1 MSSRHTRPKQPQP
14 FQLTTRDLDVLAS
27 VYRHRFLT
35 AAHVRT
41 LHFPNVSLRVAQ
53 VRLQRLWTARYLDRL
68 YLVPETPGV
77 RDRFAGQ
84 PLYSLAL
91 AGARHVAATRGIPL
105 AQIPHNRTQNH
116 RGFARLRHN
125 LVFTDLAV
133 AFEALAARD
142 SGWRVVVT
150 REDVLRRA
158 LPHWKGR
165 PSAIVPDGAITL
177 SHPMLPKPQTL
188 LVEVVRAS
196 ARAGNLSVRRKLY
209 RYRDALR
216 SGFFREVHGFEW
228 IRTVLFLTPSMVRA
242 KNLAAL
248 ARDIPG
254 GERLLRFGAYEAR
267 TSRQLAP
274 TSLLTVERLT
284 ASVLLTPGGQ
294 AAPFLPPTSNPSTPY
309 HV

>member
-1 MSSRHTRPKQPQP
+1 M
-14 FQLTTRDLDVLAS
+14 LAS

-53 VRLQRLWTARYLDRL
+53 VRLQRLWAARYLDRL
-68 YLVPETPGV
+68 YLVPETPDV

-91 AGARHVAATRGIPL
+91 AGARQVAATRGIPL

-116 RGFARLRHN
+116 HGFARLRHN

-142 SGWRVVVT
+142 SAWRVVVT

-177 SHPMLPKPQTL
+177 THPMLPKPQTL

-228 IRTVLFLTPSMVRA
+228 IRTVLFLTPSVARA

-254 GERLLRFGAYEAR
+254 GERLLRFGAYETR
-267 TSRQLAP
+267 TSRHLAP
-274 TSLLTVERLT
+274 TSLLTVGRLT
-284 ASVLLTPGGQ
+284 APVLLTPGGQ
-294 AAPFLPPTSNPSTPY
+294 AAPFLPPPSNPSTPY

>member
-1 MSSRHTRPKQPQP
+1 M
-14 FQLTTRDLDVLAS
+14 TTRDLGVLAS

-35 AAHVRT
+35 AAHVHT
-41 LHFPNVSLRVAQ
+41 LHFPNASLRVAQ
-53 VRLQRLWTARYLDRL
+53 VRLQRLWAGHYLDRL
-68 YLVPETPGV
+68 YLAPETPDV

-91 AGARHVAATRGIPL
+91 AGARHIATARGIPL
-105 AQIPHNRTQNH
+105 AQIPHTKTQNRH
-116 RGFARLRHN
+116 GFARLRHN

-142 SGWRVVVT
+142 SAWRVVVT
-150 REDVLRRA
+150 REDELRRA
-158 LPHWKGR
+158 LPRWKRR

-177 SHPMLPKPQTL
+177 THPMLPKPQTL
-188 LVEVVRAS
+188 LVEVVRAG

-209 RYRDALR
+209 RYRDAVR

-228 IRTVLFLTPSMVRA
+228 IRSVLFLTPWMARA

-248 ARDIPG
+248 AHDIPG

-267 TSRQLAP
+267 TSRHFAP
-274 TSLLTVERLT
+274 TSLLIMGRLT
-284 ASVLLTPGGQ
+284 APVLLTPAGQ
-294 AAPFLPPTSNPSTPY
+294 PASFLPALSNPSTPY